1 LQQRAGEKKNGKREK
16 GKKGRKKLLIL
27 TLKDLFVPSSMHI

>member
-1 LQQRAGEKKNGKREK
+1 LQQRPGEKKREKGKK